1 MPPRFRL
8 VLAALLSLA
17 LVACGSK
24 ADTTPGAAPTAKPVA
39 ATPAPQ
45 GKQWRNVVQ
54 TTSFDGYLVGNPNA
68 PIKLVEYGSLSCPVC
83 ARFGQEGFEPMMN
96 KYVNTGKVSYELR
109 NFAVHGPI
117 DLVLARIVRCG
128 STDAVIPLSEQI
140 WKDIPALIQPLE
152 ANQAGYQAALT
163 QPMNQR
169 FIAIAEVAKLFDFF
183 AQRGISPAQ
192 AKQCLADVPAMEKL
206 ANDTQQQGDKFN
218 ITGTPTFMINGQKL
232 DNVYTWDL
240 LEPALQNAGAR

>member
-1 MPPRFRL
+1 MPHRFRL
-8 VLAALLSLA
+8 VIAALLSLA

-24 ADTTPGAAPTAKPVA
+24 ADTSSGAAPEGKPVA

-54 TTSFDGYLVGNPNA
+54 KTSFDGYLVGNPDA

-83 ARFGQEGFEPMMN
+83 ARFGQEGYEPLMN
-96 KYVNTGKVSYELR
+96 NYVNTGKVSYELR

-128 STDAVIPLSEQI
+128 STEAVMPLSEQV
-140 WKDIPALIQPLE
+140 WMDIPKLIEPLE
-152 ANQAGYQAALT
+152 ENQAGYQAAMN

-169 FIAIAEVAKLFDFF
+169 FIAIAEAAKLFDFF

-206 ANDTQQQGDKFN
+206 ANDTQEQGDKFN
-218 ITGTPTFMINGQKL
+218 INATPTFLINGQKL
-232 DNVYTWDL
+232 DNVTTWSA
-240 LEPALQNAGAR
+240 LEPALQRAGAR